1 MCVCVWCVCG
11 GVSLCVCVCA
21 CARTLYKMTLDALD
35 YAVMHTT
42 ELQLVELN
50 LSITCFSV
58 QYKVNGTLRINSICT
73 QLSPYIQQI
82 PCYLASAHSPTQQI
96 LSCSASADSPTQQI

>member
-1 MCVCVWCVCG
+1 M
-11 GVSLCVCVCA
+11 CVCA

-35 YAVMHTT
+35 YAVMHTS

-96 LSCSASADSPTQQI
+96 LSCSVSAHNPTQQ